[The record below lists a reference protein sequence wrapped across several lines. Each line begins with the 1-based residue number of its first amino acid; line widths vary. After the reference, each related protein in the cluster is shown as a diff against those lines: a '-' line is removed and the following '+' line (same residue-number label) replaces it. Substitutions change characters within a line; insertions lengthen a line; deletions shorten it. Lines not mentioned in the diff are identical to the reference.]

1 MRAERVEW
9 VDSLK
14 FIGMFYIYLGHLGNA
29 AGQLFPFVFS
39 FHVPLFFFVSGFFA
53 EHGSEKS
60 IVEFACARFRQIM
73 IPYYIYSVLSIP
85 VYWLSVPANSDPRVV
100 LDLLQKMLLGVRND
114 TPYAPAL
121 WFLPC
126 IFVTSVFF
134 RIAHAFTADRLK
146 VGLVFALAYLS
157 SFLLPETPPVYK
169 PLLWLNVDSAMYYGI
184 FYCLG
189 WLLFGRI
196 RKFDLRLA
204 YGNPQGVAIFAVT
217 AAITFIVFLKGM
229 NYPFQLLG
237 VDWPAGVRLTLTLPF
252 VLAIFVFH
260 FFIANLVCGIG
271 MVSAL
276 GRETLLLCGLETVT
290 RSLIVTCITLL
301 GLSLNLYNAFSAVVF
316 TGITLSASYHLM
328 VPLKNRIAARYR
340 QGGEARPAEVSAQP

>member
-1 MRAERVEW
+1 MRVDRIEW
-9 VDSLK
+9 IDSLK
-14 FIGMFYIYLGHLGNA
+14 FIGMFYIYLGHLGNS
-29 AGQLFPFVFS
+29 AGKIYPFVFS
-39 FHVPLFFFVSGFFA
+39 FHVALFFFVSGFFA
-53 EHGSEKS
+53 GHGNKKR
-60 IVEFACARFRQIM
+60 IAEFAWARFRQIM
-73 IPYYIYSVLSIP
+73 IPYYIYSLIAILVYLLSE
-85 VYWLSVPANSDPRVV
+85 SATSDFGMVF
-100 LDLLQKMLLGVRND
+100 DLLRKMLLGVRND

-134 RIAHAFTADRLK
+134 RIVHAFTADRLK

-196 RKFDLRLA
+196 KKFDLRLA
-204 YGNPQGVAIFAVT
+204 YGNPQGVAIFAGT

-290 RSLIVTCITLL
+290 RSLIVICITLL

-316 TGITLSASYHLM
+316 TGATLVVSYRFM
-328 VPLKNRIAARYR
+328 VPLKSRIAARYR
-340 QGGEARPAEVSAQP
+340 QGRAFGSVEISAQP